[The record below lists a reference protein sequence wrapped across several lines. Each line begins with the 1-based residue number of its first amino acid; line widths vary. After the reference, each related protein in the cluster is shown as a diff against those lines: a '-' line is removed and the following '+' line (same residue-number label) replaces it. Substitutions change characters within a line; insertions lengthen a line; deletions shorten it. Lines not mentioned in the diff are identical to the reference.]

1 MVARPISMSTIAP
14 AVLLTVS
21 AVYPGAFSDS
31 AAAAEAEL
39 LEPAAPQAP
48 GLPALPAPMG
58 YEVGEYYTVAVVPVF
73 EDEPGIHSLEI
84 RTSIVYSDAGPG
96 HHSAAGDGIDFT
108 TDWYL
113 ADWSARL
120 SLRYLSPLS
129 DPCSGHDWISEEGP
143 TLDRV
148 GFASN
153 DLCTVGWYAS
163 ELNSALY
170 TDIEASWAPRG
181 WLDGGLTFTLGVNNL
196 LEKQPRVC
204 YPCGPDALTGD
215 ADPAARGQYYYA
227 RIRLQ
232 Q

>member
-1 MVARPISMSTIAP
+1 MVARPIASLAF
-14 AVLLTVS
+14 VS
-21 AVYPGAFSDS
+21 ALLVS
-31 AAAAEAEL
+31 AHAQAADIGVEAL
-39 LEPAAPQAP
+39 DGVQPPQSQTY
-48 GLPALPAPMG
+48 PALPAPMG

-73 EDEPGIHSLEI
+73 EDEPGVHSLEI

-96 HHSAAGDGIDFT
+96 AHGAAGDGFDVT

-129 DPCSGHDWISEEGP
+129 DPCSGHDWESADTRAP
-143 TLDRV
+143 DRI

-153 DLCTVGWYAS
+153 DLCTVGWYSS
-163 ELNSALY
+163 ELNHALY

-204 YPCGPDALTGD
+204 YPCGPEALTGS
-215 ADPAARGQYYYA
+215 ADPAASGQYYYA